1 MRNEPGAQPLAG
13 IKVLDSSRVLAGPWC
28 AMVLADLGA
37 EVIKIEHP
45 RRGDDTRDWGLR
57 VGDTETTYFNSVN
70 RSKRSICVDLQTQA
84 GRRIARELAAQ
95 ADVVVHNFKAGG
107 AEKLGLGYDALAA
120 LNPRLVHCAI
130 SGYDRS
136 GPEAGRPGYDLVVQG
151 EAGLMAL
158 NGEAGRPP
166 LKFGVAVADLFTGMY
181 SAQAILAALYER
193 HATGRG
199 RRIEMALFDC
209 GLMVTSYYGLEALL
223 MGEDPPRYGNAHP
236 SIVPYGV
243 FDAADGPIVIT
254 VGNNPQFA
262 RFCDVIGRPELAA
275 DARFAT
281 NIARSAN
288 RAALLP
294 EILRELGRR
303 PRAARRACPTCAP
316 ARIRPPQRTAPAPA
330 SPSPARAQTARRGH
344 IRAHPGT
351 SRRIGARGRSGRIDC
366 EAGYLRSADDPG
378 RRPRAGAIV
387 VHDAAPVR
395 GCRDDAD
402 ASRLSR
408 RSPRFVGAWLR
419 RGAESSTSAR
429 RRAVARRCGKR
440 RSPGSAQTSACSG
453 DGESRRAAA
462 AIRRASARRL
472 RPRWSDCR
480 LARARRAF
488 RAERR
493 AGPRTA

>member
-1 MRNEPGAQPLAG
+1 MRNELGAQPLAG
-13 IKVLDSSRVLAGPWC
+13 VKVLDFSRVLAGPWC

-37 EVIKIEHP
+37 EVIKVEHP
-45 RRGDDTRDWGLR
+45 ARGDDTRDWGLR

-70 RSKRSICVDLQTQA
+70 RSKRSICVDLQTEA
-84 GRRIARELAAQ
+84 GQRIARELAAQ

-107 AEKLGLGYDALAA
+107 AEKLGLGYGALAA

-136 GPEAGRPGYDLVVQG
+136 GPEASRPGYDLVVQG

-209 GLMVTSYYGLEALL
+209 GLMVTSYYGLEALM

-243 FDAADGPIVIT
+243 FDAADGPVVIT
-254 VGNNPQFA
+254 VGNNQQFA

-281 NIARSAN
+281 NIARAAN
-288 RAALLP
+288 RAELLP

-303 PRAARRACPTCAP
+303 PRAALLAALADAGIPCGEVLGLREALM
-316 ARIRPPQRTAPAPA
+316 
-330 SPSPARAQTARRGH
+330 SERAQSAGLVTRQP
-344 IRAHPGT
+344 HPV
-351 SRRIGARGRSGRIDC
+351 
-366 EAGYLRSADDPG
+366 AGEVDVLAPPYRFDGERL
-378 RRPRAGAIV
+378 
-387 VHDAAPVR
+387 PVR
-395 GCRDDAD
+395 GAPPALGAD
-402 ASRLSR
+402 TERVL
-408 RSPRFVGAWLR
+408 GDWL
-419 RGAESSTSAR
+419 GLSAR
-429 RRAVARRCGKR
+429 EIAQL
-440 RSPGSAQTSACSG
+440 RS
-453 DGESRRAAA
+453 
-462 AIRRASARRL
+462 
-472 RPRWSDCR
+472 
-480 LARARRAF
+480 
-488 RAERR
+488 ERVV
-493 AGPRTA
+493 